1 MYSLPIINSL
11 RVPVIIV
18 ILWRYFAI
26 PFFVLHV
33 NFSLLLHN
41 KLHLIVLSI
50 TMYNYAYTIKWDIFM
65 CSKFLLIS
73 REASCLV

>member
-11 RVPVIIV
+11 RVPVIII

-33 NFSLLLHN
+33 NFNLLLHN
-41 KLHLIVLSI
+41 KLHYSYRISWNVRHL
-50 TMYNYAYTIKWDIFM
+50 WDFD
-65 CSKFLLIS
+65 ST
-73 REASCLV
+73 AHAN